1 MRILI
6 VEDEP
11 ALAEQLVLGLTAQG
25 YQAEAVHNG
34 TAAVAQAARAGYDIV
49 LLDRDLPGM
58 HGDDVCRLLTG
69 QGYPARILMLTAAD
83 TLADKVTGLDL
94 GADDYLAKPFA
105 YAELLAR
112 LRALGRR
119 RPGTGEP
126 SLLTCGD
133 LSLDPE
139 RRLAQRAGRPLPLTA
154 KELDVLECLLEA
166 DGGHVGTAGLLAA
179 VWGNEAEPGV
189 VKLAIHTLRRKLG
202 PPDLIHTSP
211 GLGYRLAVD
220 HG

>member
-11 ALAEQLVLGLTAQG
+11 ALAEQLVLGLRAQG
-25 YQAEAVHNG
+25 YQADAVLDG
-34 TAAVAQAARAGYDIV
+34 TAAVAQAARADYDIV

-119 RPGTGEP
+119 RPAGAGAG
-126 SLLTCGD
+126 LLTCGD
-133 LSLDPE
+133 VSLDPE
-139 RRLAQRAGRPLPLTA
+139 RRLAGRAGRPLALTP
-154 KELDVLECLLEA
+154 KELEVLACLLEA
-166 DGGHVGTAGLLAA
+166 DGGYVDTPGLLAA
-179 VWGNEAEPGV
+179 VWGNQAEAGV

-211 GLGYRLAVD
+211 GLGYRMVVAS
-220 HG
+220 